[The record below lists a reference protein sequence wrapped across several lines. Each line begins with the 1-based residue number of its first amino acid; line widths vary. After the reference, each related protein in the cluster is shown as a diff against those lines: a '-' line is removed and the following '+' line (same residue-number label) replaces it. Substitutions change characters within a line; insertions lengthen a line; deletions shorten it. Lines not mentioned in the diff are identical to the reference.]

1 MKITLEPLP
10 PDGQEEIVIRTDCLD
25 DGIMRL
31 IYAIKTNRSQLVGYN
46 GDEMVPLRADEVFY
60 FETVDNRVYACCEKS
75 VYEIKQKLYELQELF
90 ESTDMLRISKAMIVN
105 LSKITK
111 IVPML
116 NGRLGAV
123 LENGEKVVISRQYV
137 PELKKKLG
145 V

>member
-31 IYAIKTNRSQLVGYN
+31 IYAIKTNRSQLIGYN
-46 GDEMVPLRADEVFY
+46 GDEMVPLRANEVFY